1 MIPVTGTQITSAVCR
16 ALREKYAEI
25 PIYKEPIDQEFEEPC
40 FVVWCNK
47 TETAPVIWPKYRET
61 HEIEVRYYPPE
72 RNRQNGDGQ
81 DIGAELVEALS
92 KIKIKDGEEESLPIF
107 ATGYTRQMVDE
118 ALAVSLTY
126 KTEGFFYETRQES
139 MGGLAANVATKE

>member
-92 KIKIKDGEEESLPIF
+92 RIKIKDGEEESLPIF

>member
-92 KIKIKDGEEESLPIF
+92 RIKIKDGEEESLPIF

-139 MGGLAANVATKE
+139 MGGLVANVATKE